1 MMIDKAARNRLK
13 AKANELSDICVTDGE
28 KFAKCYDDMYND
40 MYNSG
45 EFNCGECF
53 IIARLVD
60 LYTAIKQGIID
71 KTDGAKQQSE
81 IFKVIE
87 LEEDKNVDKKI

>member
-1 MMIDKAARNRLK
+1 MIDKATRNRLK

-28 KFAKCYDDMYND
+28 KFAKCYDDMYN
-40 MYNSG
+40 SG
-45 EFNCGECF
+45 EFNCF

>member
-1 MMIDKAARNRLK
+1 MMIDKATRNKLK

-28 KFAKCYDDMYND
+28 KFAECYDA

-53 IIARLVD
+53 IIARLAD
-60 LYTAIKQGIID
+60 LYTAIKQGVVD
-71 KTDGAKQQSE
+71 KTDGAKRQSD
-81 IFKVIE
+81 I
-87 LEEDKNVDKKI
+87 

>member
-1 MMIDKAARNRLK
+1 MIDKATRNRLK
-13 AKANELSDICVTDGE
+13 AKANELSDICIADGR
-28 KFAKCYDDMYND
+28 KFAECYDD

-45 EFNCGECF
+45 EFNFGECF
-53 IIARLVD
+53 IIARWAD

-71 KTDGAKQQSE
+71 KNDGAKQQSE

-87 LEEDKNVDKKI
+87 LEENDDN

>member
-1 MMIDKAARNRLK
+1 MMIDKATRNKLK

-28 KFAKCYDDMYND
+28 KFAECYDA

-53 IIARLVD
+53 IIARLAGFI
-60 LYTAIKQGIID
+60 YRN
-71 KTDGAKQQSE
+71 KTGRC
-81 IFKVIE
+81 
-87 LEEDKNVDKKI
+87 

>member
-1 MMIDKAARNRLK
+1 MIDKATRNRLK
-13 AKANELSDICVTDGE
+13 AKAKRIVGYMCNRWRKSLQIAMTICS
-28 KFAKCYDDMYND
+28 
-40 MYNSG
+40 NSG

-60 LYTAIKQGIID
+60 YILTIKQGIID

-87 LEEDKNVDKKI
+87 LEE

>member
-1 MMIDKAARNRLK
+1 MIDKATRNRLK

-28 KFAKCYDDMYND
+28 KFAKCYDD